1 MEHIKFEDDNF
12 RDVLNN
18 IDGLFKQAITS
29 IFKRLP
35 SESFTLSILEL
46 ILPIWQFYTLSGV
59 PIKN

>member
-46 ILPIWQFYTLSGV
+46 ILPI
-59 PIKN
+59 

>member
-35 SESFTLSILEL
+35 SASFTLSILEL
-46 ILPIWQFYTLSGV
+46 ILPI
-59 PIKN
+59 